1 MRHYEKNS
9 PEASARILALALMVD
24 GAIDLREAESLQR
37 HRIIETLDLSKPLF
51 DQVVREF
58 CEDVLAFAGCTP
70 SGRYELDA
78 KCIGALLQEIHDPL
92 LQSKLFSAILHIVN
106 AEGQVLGSE
115 AVLLTQA
122 VKVWS
127 LDRDQYAEPALT
139 KSAVATVA

>member
-1 MRHYEKNS
+1 MRHYAKNS

-70 SGRYELDA
+70 SGR
-78 KCIGALLQEIHDPL
+78 
-92 LQSKLFSAILHIVN
+92 
-106 AEGQVLGSE
+106 
-115 AVLLTQA
+115 
-122 VKVWS
+122 
-127 LDRDQYAEPALT
+127 
-139 KSAVATVA
+139 